1 MLDSMFAERLIAHRG
16 HARVAPENTLAAVDS
31 ALAAGARAVEIDVQL
46 SADGEAFLMHD
57 RTLER
62 MCGRRESLG
71 ELSGAQLRELRAA
84 EPERFGQRFAAEPL
98 ASLAAFSER
107 IARAPQVHAYVEL
120 KRVSIERFGVDAV
133 LDAVL
138 PMLLPIHGRCTLISF
153 DVGVLRAARQRTH
166 LPVGPVLITWEQ
178 RRDPLLVGLE
188 PQVVFCDDEKLPA
201 VGPLDVPGG
210 ALAVYEVDT
219 AHRARQLF
227 ARGVRFVETF
237 AVEALLN
244 ELRAGAED
252 AP

>member
-1 MLDSMFAERLIAHRG
+1 MLVSMFAERLIAHRG

-107 IARAPQVHAYVEL
+107 IARAPQVHAYVEI

-178 RRDPLLVGLE
+178 RRDPRLVGLE

-227 ARGVRFVETF
+227 ASGVRFVETF

-244 ELRAGAED
+244 ELRASGED